1 MADHRILGA
10 SRLAGLTPDTIR
22 KWESRYGAINPRRD
36 VRGIRRYSEADIN
49 RLRELRSA
57 TDLGYPIGEAALLK
71 PEELSA
77 LLRANSAPAP
87 TFRTGLR
94 SRRPDSFTRAVLS
107 GLRRYDGEQVDRMLA
122 AASHLLTPTE
132 FVFDVMSPLFHDIGE
147 AWRKGTMEIGQEH
160 LFSAVAR
167 SLLGNLIRR
176 YATAKDAPSLLFTTP
191 AGEPHEFGIL
201 LAAMLAASQSTRV
214 HYLGPNMPN
223 ASIVRSA
230 ADVKA
235 DVVVVGAVRS
245 RSRAGLRRTV
255 TALAT
260 ALPERTELWLG
271 GRAAQAAVT
280 HRTHVQRFSTLRE
293 FYEGLIREFN
303 AGVTVLSP

>member
-1 MADHRILGA
+1 MLTSHKPTSNAPTASSMSSTPSSCPRKHSTTPMRGGALKRPLESSREMADHRILGA
-10 SRLAGLTPDTIR
+10 SKLTGLTPDTIR
-22 KWESRYGAINPRRD
+22 KWERRYGVVDPRRD

-147 AWRKGTMEIGQEH
+147 AWRKGTMEI
-160 LFSAVAR
+160 
-167 SLLGNLIRR
+167 
-176 YATAKDAPSLLFTTP
+176 
-191 AGEPHEFGIL
+191 
-201 LAAMLAASQSTRV
+201 
-214 HYLGPNMPN
+214 
-223 ASIVRSA
+223 
-230 ADVKA
+230 
-235 DVVVVGAVRS
+235 
-245 RSRAGLRRTV
+245 
-255 TALAT
+255 
-260 ALPERTELWLG
+260 
-271 GRAAQAAVT
+271 
-280 HRTHVQRFSTLRE
+280 
-293 FYEGLIREFN
+293 
-303 AGVTVLSP
+303 